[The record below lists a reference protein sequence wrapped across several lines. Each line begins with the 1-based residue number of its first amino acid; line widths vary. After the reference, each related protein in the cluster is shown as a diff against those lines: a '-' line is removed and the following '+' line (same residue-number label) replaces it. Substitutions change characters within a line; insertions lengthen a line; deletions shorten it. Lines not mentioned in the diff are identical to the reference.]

1 MLWLIQTYRIF
12 TLNISLISPSWWVHW
27 CDIKCRTLAVPSKNG
42 NKRFKTTS
50 YLTQFFLQI
59 HDMKVMLAGSCS
71 PLNISF
77 EYFLE
82 QGIDMRDVYIPIM
95 FMAMC
100 RFFYESQDLEKAK
113 QEIQGFMQDAQSNEF
128 NNRIREAKGREP
140 LPARFL
146 FTLHIRR
153 K

>member
-1 MLWLIQTYRIF
+1 METKDLNDELFNAILSPDPRYEGDVGRVMF
-12 TLNISLISPSWWVHW
+12 TTKH
-27 CDIKCRTLAVPSKNG
+27 
-42 NKRFKTTS
+42 F
-50 YLTQFFLQI
+50 
-59 HDMKVMLAGSCS
+59 
-71 PLNISF
+71 F

-128 NNRIREAKGREP
+128 NNRMREAKEEYPFQQDFFSLYISEGNK
-140 LPARFL
+140 
-146 FTLHIRR
+146 TLQ
-153 K
+153 